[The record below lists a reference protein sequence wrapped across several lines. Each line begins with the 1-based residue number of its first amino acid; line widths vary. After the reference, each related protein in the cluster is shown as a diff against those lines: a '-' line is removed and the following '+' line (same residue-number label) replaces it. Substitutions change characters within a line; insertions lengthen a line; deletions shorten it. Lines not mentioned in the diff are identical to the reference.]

1 MSNNEKEFE
10 QNQINLISSIKKDSV
25 AEYIFSE
32 GDRIIA
38 IDGKSIK
45 NKIEF
50 TKNIENKKFCKFTIL
65 HKDDRKATTS
75 LLPIIY
81 LEGIEFEK
89 KNTSSC
95 MKEKNTVNPLI
106 MIVLCVMIILII
118 LGFILKK
125 NNQQKQ
131 ISQNEGIVSEV
142 LNEEISAKTLLTETE
157 ILSPTTIELLES
169 TLKTNTFSN
178 TDEQMNSVFSEEGLR
193 KRSGANRSEII
204 FAYDES
210 GNVLNLRDTY
220 LGTIE
225 LDDGIIL
232 ISDSRN
238 QAGESSKTETEVR
251 TRRASNRTK
260 IDYDS
265 VENTLN
271 TITELKDTIIN
282 MADISDI
289 SEKFIGK
296 IYFDYGSSLTPDN
309 MSLNIE
315 KYLLIQKQSEEI
327 KEYSSIVLGLNDLIN
342 KIPIDKRDSAVFIL
356 LGYAD
361 TTLFNAIPEISER
374 SNKFN
379 TELSL
384 KRAETVKTILK
395 GPDFGIDPN
404 KIVTQG
410 LGYSKNIAAED
421 DLWKYRRVDIVVS
434 YE

>member
-251 TRRASNRTK
+251 KITSKGNR
-260 IDYDS
+260 
-265 VENTLN
+265 
-271 TITELKDTIIN
+271 
-282 MADISDI
+282 
-289 SEKFIGK
+289 
-296 IYFDYGSSLTPDN
+296 
-309 MSLNIE
+309 
-315 KYLLIQKQSEEI
+315 
-327 KEYSSIVLGLNDLIN
+327 
-342 KIPIDKRDSAVFIL
+342 
-356 LGYAD
+356 
-361 TTLFNAIPEISER
+361 
-374 SNKFN
+374 
-379 TELSL
+379 
-384 KRAETVKTILK
+384 
-395 GPDFGIDPN
+395 
-404 KIVTQG
+404 
-410 LGYSKNIAAED
+410 
-421 DLWKYRRVDIVVS
+421 
-434 YE
+434 

>member
-1 MSNNEKEFE
+1 
-10 QNQINLISSIKKDSV
+10 
-25 AEYIFSE
+25 
-32 GDRIIA
+32 
-38 IDGKSIK
+38 
-45 NKIEF
+45 
-50 TKNIENKKFCKFTIL
+50 
-65 HKDDRKATTS
+65 
-75 LLPIIY
+75 
-81 LEGIEFEK
+81 
-89 KNTSSC
+89 
-95 MKEKNTVNPLI
+95 

-131 ISQNEGIVSEV
+131 ISQNEEIVSEV
-142 LNEEISAKTLLTETE
+142 LNEKISAKTLYTETE

-178 TDEQMNSVFSEEGLR
+178 TDEQMDSVFSEERLR

-238 QAGESSKTETEVR
+238 QDGESSKTETEVR

-395 GPDFGIDPN
+395 GPDFRIDPN

-410 LGYSKNIAAED
+410 LGYSKNIEAED